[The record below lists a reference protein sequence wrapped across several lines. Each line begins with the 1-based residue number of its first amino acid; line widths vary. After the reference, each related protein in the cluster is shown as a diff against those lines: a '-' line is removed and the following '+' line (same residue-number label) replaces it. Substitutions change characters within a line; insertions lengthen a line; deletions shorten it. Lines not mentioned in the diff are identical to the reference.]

1 MSTETDANDL
11 IVTIVPK
18 GQAEKILRASKEV
31 GAEGGTILYGR
42 GVGVHETRSILGIPI
57 EPEKEIVLTV
67 IPHSLRD
74 RTVDAILEAGR
85 LDEPGNGIIFALGID
100 RLAGIC
106 QRADG
111 CAAPDHSND

>member
-1 MSTETDANDL
+1 MNADGDANDL

-42 GVGVHETRSILGIPI
+42 GVGIHEKRSILGIPI

-67 IPHSLRD
+67 IPHRLRD
-74 RTVDAILEAGR
+74 RVMDAILEAGS
-85 LDEPGNGIIFALGID
+85 LDEPGNGIIFALGLD

-106 QRADG
+106 HRADG
-111 CAAPDHSND
+111 CVTPEQPGD